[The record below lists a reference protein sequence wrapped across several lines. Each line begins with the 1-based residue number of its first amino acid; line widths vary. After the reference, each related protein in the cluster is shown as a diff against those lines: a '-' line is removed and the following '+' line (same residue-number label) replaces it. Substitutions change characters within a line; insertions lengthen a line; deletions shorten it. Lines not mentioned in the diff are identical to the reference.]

1 MDTWNKKSAS
11 NIKNNLNKL
20 PDRLQIKHLKK
31 SVGYVRPKG
40 LKDFLDEVLSG
51 SIYEK
56 KSLDTFLQDFSK
68 DYNLFHSI
76 LQKKVVREK
85 HFKNT

>member
-1 MDTWNKKSAS
+1 MDTGNKKSAS
-11 NIKNNLNKL
+11 NIKKSLNKL

-31 SVGYVRPKG
+31 SVGSVQKV
-40 LKDFLDEVLSG
+40 LNFLDEVLSG

-68 DYNLFHSI
+68 DYNLFYST

-85 HFKNT
+85 NFKNT